1 MDFLVQKYFGDA
13 DQQEGAPVLSAMT
26 VGNISQSLE
35 SRTEILG
42 GYCFFE
48 TPQSEKE
55 QERIMGSYSRENQ
68 LASAAACTSFKAA
81 MYINEALKCK
91 NTVLLD
97 KRMLIRDFEKGEI
110 RIKELT
116 ALMIACIMGNIQ
128 TVQQIVTEA
137 RKRLNKEDFTLF
149 IDVKVERA

>member
-1 MDFLVQKYFGDA
+1 M
-13 DQQEGAPVLSAMT
+13 S
-26 VGNISQSLE
+26 VGNNSQSLE
-35 SRTEILG
+35 GRTEILG

-55 QERIMGSYSRENQ
+55 QEKIMGSYSRENQ
-68 LASAAACTSFKAA
+68 LASAAACTNFKAT
-81 MYINEALKCK
+81 MYIDEALKCK

-97 KRMLIRDFEKGEI
+97 KRMLIRDFETGEI

-116 ALMIACIMGNIQ
+116 ALMIACIMGNIK

-137 RKRLNKEDFTLF
+137 RKRMSRADFTLF
-149 IDVKVERA
+149 INVKVERN

>member
-1 MDFLVQKYFGDA
+1 MDFLVKKYFGEPTLPDGNKA
-13 DQQEGAPVLSAMT
+13 YNAMS
-26 VGNISQSLE
+26 VGNQEKSLE
-35 SRTEILG
+35 SKTEILG

-55 QERIMGSYSRENQ
+55 QEKIMGSYSRENQ
-68 LASAAACTSFKAA
+68 LASAAACTSYKAS

-97 KRMLIRDFEKGEI
+97 KRMIIRDFETGEL

-128 TVQQIVTEA
+128 TVQ
-137 RKRLNKEDFTLF
+137 
-149 IDVKVERA
+149 

>member
-1 MDFLVQKYFGDA
+1 MDFLVQKYFGNS
-13 DQQEGAPVLSAMT
+13 ELAPNVPSYTAMS
-26 VGNISQSLE
+26 VGNNLQQSLE

-55 QERIMGSYSRENQ
+55 QEKIMGSYSRENQ
-68 LASAAACTSFKAA
+68 LASAAACTSFKAT

-97 KRMLIRDFEKGEI
+97 KRMLIRDFETGEI

-116 ALMIACIMGNIQ
+116 ALMIACIMGNIK
-128 TVQQIVTEA
+128 TVQ
-137 RKRLNKEDFTLF
+137 
-149 IDVKVERA
+149 

>member
-1 MDFLVQKYFGDA
+1 MDFLVKKYFGDA
-13 DQQEGAPVLSAMT
+13 KLPDGSTAYTAMS
-26 VGNISQSLE
+26 VGNQAKSLE

-55 QERIMGSYSRENQ
+55 QEKIMGSYSRENQ
-68 LASAAACTSFKAA
+68 LASAAACTSFKAS

-97 KRMLIRDFEKGEI
+97 KRMLIRDFETGDV

-116 ALMIACIMGNIQ
+116 ALMIACIMGNI
-128 TVQQIVTEA
+128 
-137 RKRLNKEDFTLF
+137 
-149 IDVKVERA
+149 